1 MFEKEDI
8 KDLMREFNPWWKGK
22 FRLDYKPREIYQEI
36 KYLMSDP
43 QIIALTGLRRTGKTT
58 LMKKMVKDKIE
69 DGVDPQ
75 NILYF
80 SLDEFRDVKI
90 RHILNVYREMLEKE
104 FNEEE
109 TLVLLDEV
117 HKLKDWSNQ
126 IKTIYDL
133 YKGKMKIVISGSES
147 LFIRKE
153 IKETLAGRMY
163 EFKVKQLSF
172 GEYLKFIGRYDELK
186 PLGLYE
192 RELKRSFKDYT
203 QTMGFPE
210 MVGKAEQRRI
220 RIYVEENMVEKVI
233 YRDLSTIFQT
243 RATGILESI
252 LKILMREPGQ
262 MINIKDLSEDMGVSR
277 TTLSNYLTYLEKSFL
292 IKKLY
297 NYSTNQR
304 KTERKL
310 RRFYPTVLSS
320 SLLFKEG
327 THPQSQV
334 FEWLLANQLETDFF
348 WRDAYKNE
356 VDFVMTS
363 GNKVIPVEAK
373 YGKIKT
379 SGLEKFMDKFDV
391 SEGWILTIDTEKM
404 IEKDGK
410 RIYVEPAYKFLLNG
424 SYHKMI

>member
-1 MFEKEDI
+1 
-8 KDLMREFNPWWKGK
+8 
-22 FRLDYKPREIYQEI
+22 
-36 KYLMSDP
+36 
-43 QIIALTGLRRTGKTT
+43 
-58 LMKKMVKDKIE
+58 
-69 DGVDPQ
+69 
-75 NILYF
+75 
-80 SLDEFRDVKI
+80 
-90 RHILNVYREMLEKE
+90 
-104 FNEEE
+104 
-109 TLVLLDEV
+109 
-117 HKLKDWSNQ
+117 
-126 IKTIYDL
+126 
-133 YKGKMKIVISGSES
+133 
-147 LFIRKE
+147 
-153 IKETLAGRMY
+153 
-163 EFKVKQLSF
+163 
-172 GEYLKFIGRYDELK
+172 
-186 PLGLYE
+186 
-192 RELKRSFKDYT
+192 
-203 QTMGFPE
+203 
-210 MVGKAEQRRI
+210 
-220 RIYVEENMVEKVI
+220 MVEKVI

-252 LKILMREPGQ
+252 LKILMREPGH
-262 MINIKDLSEDMGVSR
+262 MINIKDLSEDLGVSR

-363 GNKVIPVEAK
+363 GNKVVPVEAK

-391 SEGWILTIDTEKM
+391 SEGWILTNDTEKI

-410 RIYVEPAYKFLLNG
+410 RIYVEPAYKFLLKG
-424 SYHKMI
+424 SYLKRL